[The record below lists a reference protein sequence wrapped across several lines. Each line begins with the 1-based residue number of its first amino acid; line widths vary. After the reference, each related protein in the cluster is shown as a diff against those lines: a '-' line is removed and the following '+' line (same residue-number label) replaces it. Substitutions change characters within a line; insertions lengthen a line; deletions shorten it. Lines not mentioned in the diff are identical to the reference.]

1 MYCSSCGSEL
11 KQKLNYCN
19 SCGANL
25 IITKAPDT
33 SKSLDKSIESIIWS
47 IVGIT
52 LSVLGIMV
60 AVMALMNG
68 FGLSGEVAI
77 LFMALMFLT
86 LLGIDGLLV
95 WQLRRLNS
103 RAKKA
108 KDESELAKHDAKEFD
123 NAREQMLL
131 EPKMSVT
138 ENTTQ
143 PFEPVYEERRTK

>member
-1 MYCSSCGSEL
+1 M
-11 KQKLNYCN
+11 
-19 SCGANL
+19 
-25 IITKAPDT
+25 
-33 SKSLDKSIESIIWS
+33 DKVE
-47 IVGIT
+47 
-52 LSVLGIMV
+52 
-60 AVMALMNG
+60 
-68 FGLSGEVAI
+68 
-77 LFMALMFLT
+77 
-86 LLGIDGLLV
+86 
-95 WQLRRLNS
+95 LNS